1 MLIGTG
7 VCLRVCGKF
16 TSNLLGPESMR
27 QRSRKEEGKPSNGA
41 VATMDFRLNKEG
53 GGIKIPN
60 SLLRDVILSKAFDF
74 HRL

>member
-1 MLIGTG
+1 MSVGTG
-7 VCLRVCGKF
+7 ICLHVCRKF
-16 TSNLLGPESMR
+16 ISNPLGSESMR
-27 QRSRKEEGKPSNGA
+27 QRNRTEERKPSNGA

-60 SLLRDVILSKAFDF
+60 SLLRDVILSKAVDL